1 MSYIFRISGGSKL
14 STKFRFFSRVGKTRI
29 IPIGLKIL
37 IIFICLIL
45 LSNFTTNYISIQ
57 LSQRQIITLN
67 NTVMV
72 DQLKELYTTSSNQYQ
87 IYSYTG
93 NKSECVEA
101 ICKVAETGFSNP
113 NSVAL
118 AVTMDGNIEYVA
130 CNNKKTI
137 WTTLTDKNALDLI
150 NSRYLVENTSESED
164 EEIESITE
172 GSINF
177 TTKAGDYFGVYKFQ
191 PDWGYYIIR
200 AELRSDL
207 AANNRRIYLYMSLLI
222 IGLTLLFIVI
232 GYIILDKEFR
242 TLRSFTYDL
251 IRMQKNKQLELIDI
265 SEAPND
271 DVTYMAASFNS
282 LSTQVNSLLGTFQ
295 KFVSKDIVKK
305 AYEGRDVGLEG
316 SQRELTML
324 FSDVKSFTYRTE
336 TLGNDIIEVL
346 NVHYNRVIHNVH
358 ENNGIVGSI
367 IGDAILAIYGTMDAK
382 MSKSYNALRSAW
394 DITRATAN
402 LRQSMIV
409 RREEIEKTRKLTESE
424 EKVFQAVMVDVGVG
438 IDGGKVFYGT
448 IGRNDFADPRQA
460 HMANTVIGDTV
471 NSASRLEGLTRIYHI
486 PVVVS
491 EYIRDEIL
499 QESARYKF
507 YEIDTVQVKGKTEG
521 KKIFFPFDTNEM
533 DAGLM
538 EKYDI
543 FEEGLKAYYE
553 GDWKTARKLFKDADL
568 EVTQVFLERMG
579 LKSAPEDWS
588 GIWTMTTK

>member
-1 MSYIFRISGGSKL
+1 M